1 MELFEDIF
9 DDLDYGIADTDPAAS
24 EMAALE
30 SIIGI
35 EGIYDFS
42 ATEAAKTEK
51 QARAIRTIPAFIHAC
66 YLGTS
71 VPIAVASMM
80 QGALAVE
87 GATLTTIGVSA
98 AKFGAFMGSLPIVI
112 ADSAIVALICFAIT
126 SPAIIDSTIKRL
138 ERKINKTN
146 LKGDVK
152 INKAKSDGKD
162 EKADKLQTKKTNK
175 VSKLEDRIKVLTYLR
190 DNFRGYSHKADLIN
204 QLNKPGVCAAGVN
217 LINSWLRDVGEIEI
231 KKIDR
236 KITKAEEKGKD
247 KKVAKLKAKKMEQES
262 LALDSV
268 LHMCD
273 EDFDPAMES
282 VVEYY
287 FEDEDSIAME
297 SSMCEEDISAYDYY
311 DIFFDIFED
320 LI

>member
-9 DDLDYGIADTDPAAS
+9 DDLDYGIADTDPSAS

-190 DNFRGYSHKADLIN
+190 DNFRG
-204 QLNKPGVCAAGVN
+204 
-217 LINSWLRDVGEIEI
+217 
-231 KKIDR
+231 
-236 KITKAEEKGKD
+236 
-247 KKVAKLKAKKMEQES
+247 
-262 LALDSV
+262 
-268 LHMCD
+268 
-273 EDFDPAMES
+273 
-282 VVEYY
+282 
-287 FEDEDSIAME
+287 
-297 SSMCEEDISAYDYY
+297 
-311 DIFFDIFED
+311 
-320 LI
+320 